1 MASYGLAIQ
10 LKCPLCFLCS
20 SCANCCSLISLF
32 CLCFEDIFTVCAIK
46 YILQNHAAYP
56 KKVALQSHAGRTTLA
71 AAQSSTEQP
80 TGQAGLPGRA
90 EQARLVWVV
99 ISSSKAIQSL
109 HSDSRTLKMGL
120 QIQTRLK
127 PDTDDTADVL
137 ALPIYLFW
145 VHTAQK
151 HSAFCTFLHCY
162 TTACRN
168 VSHCHHPKRNYIITQ
183 PHYRICE
190 CGSLRFKCAI
200 SLFQNSNKE
209 HEDKTLKTAAAP
221 AQLCW
226 FLPDDKYLAFSSLRK
241 AIYHEPKLFI
251 SFSQKHTM
259 IIQTRKPF
267 IIFCEC

>member
-1 MASYGLAIQ
+1 MFWRHFHSMCHQVHLT
-10 LKCPLCFLCS
+10 K
-20 SCANCCSLISLF
+20 SC
-32 CLCFEDIFTVCAIK
+32 CLS
-46 YILQNHAAYP
+46 
-56 KKVALQSHAGRTTLA
+56 KKVTLQSHAGRTTLA

-190 CGSLRFKCAI
+190 CGSLRFRCAI

-209 HEDKTLKTAAAP
+209 QEDKSVKTAAAP